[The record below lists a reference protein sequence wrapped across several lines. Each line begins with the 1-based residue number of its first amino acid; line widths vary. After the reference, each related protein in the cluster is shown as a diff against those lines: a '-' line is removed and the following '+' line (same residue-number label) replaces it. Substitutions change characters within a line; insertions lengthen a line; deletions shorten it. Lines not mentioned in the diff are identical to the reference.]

1 MATETDLR
9 LSGKLKM
16 TPSGLRFQV
25 ALCALLVTLCS
36 GSAFADQFDDL
47 ALEESAPD
55 LALRDL
61 GDRRYTLSD
70 ERGQTV
76 VIQFGS
82 STTLPYLE
90 QIKPMNELIRKYRG
104 ERVTFLTVYTAEQT
118 GDWQAD
124 EYFAKYQ
131 RADGLRFQVG
141 TQSGERMGSRILV
154 DDMDETVH
162 KAYGAV
168 STGVF
173 IVDEDGRLA
182 FKARMATAADIEKA
196 LAKVLGE

>member
-1 MATETDLR
+1 MKMRQSRLR
-9 LSGKLKM
+9 GQ
-16 TPSGLRFQV
+16 GAFRVAFQV
-25 ALCALLVTLCS
+25 TLCALLVTLCS
-36 GSAFADQFDDL
+36 GLAFADEFDDL
-47 ALEESAPD
+47 ELGEAAPEVR
-55 LALRDL
+55 LRDL

-70 ERGQTV
+70 EEGQTV

-90 QIKPMNELIRKYRG
+90 QIKAVNELIGEYRR
-104 ERVTFLTVYTAEQT
+104 EPVTFLTVYTVEQA

-131 RADGLRFQVG
+131 RADGLRFQFG

-162 KAYGAV
+162 KAYGSV
-168 STGVF
+168 PTGVF
-173 IVDEDGRLA
+173 IVNEDGELA
-182 FKARMATAADIEKA
+182 FKARMATAAEIEEA
-196 LAKVLGE
+196 LEEVLGE

>member
-1 MATETDLR
+1 M
-9 LSGKLKM
+9 KM
-16 TPSGLRFQV
+16 RQSRLRFKV

-36 GSAFADQFDDL
+36 GLAFADQLDDL
-47 ALEESAPD
+47 VIGETAPEVR
-55 LALRDL
+55 LRGL

-70 ERGQTV
+70 EGGQTV

-90 QIKPMNELIRKYRG
+90 QIRPMNELIGEYRG
-104 ERVTFLTVYTAEQT
+104 ERVTFLTVYTVEQA

-131 RADGLRFQVG
+131 RADGLRFQYG
-141 TQSGERMGSRILV
+141 TQSGQRMGSRILV

-162 KAYGAV
+162 KAYGSV
-168 STGVF
+168 PTGVF
-173 IVDEDGRLA
+173 IVDEDGALA

-196 LAKVLGE
+196 LTKVLGE